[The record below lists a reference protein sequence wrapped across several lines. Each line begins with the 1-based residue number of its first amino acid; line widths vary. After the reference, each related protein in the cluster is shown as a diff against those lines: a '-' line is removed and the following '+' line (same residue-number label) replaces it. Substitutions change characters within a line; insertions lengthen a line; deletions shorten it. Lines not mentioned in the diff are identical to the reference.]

1 MSMRNV
7 ASRASPRVSRAVKTS
22 VGAQFTGYGTG
33 PGGISRNRE
42 PVRDRGAW
50 ASGCGVRGRNV
61 PTASLAIR
69 LAKADNGGWTGEDRT
84 MRSRVLP
91 KLEDKVATLGILVAS
106 VVFAQLPLFPLFAF
120 LNFRKKRGLRN
131 LGNMGVSEVHIELLD
146 VRPNGRDAPN
156 SG

>member
-1 MSMRNV
+1 
-7 ASRASPRVSRAVKTS
+7 
-22 VGAQFTGYGTG
+22 
-33 PGGISRNRE
+33 
-42 PVRDRGAW
+42 
-50 ASGCGVRGRNV
+50 
-61 PTASLAIR
+61 
-69 LAKADNGGWTGEDRT
+69 